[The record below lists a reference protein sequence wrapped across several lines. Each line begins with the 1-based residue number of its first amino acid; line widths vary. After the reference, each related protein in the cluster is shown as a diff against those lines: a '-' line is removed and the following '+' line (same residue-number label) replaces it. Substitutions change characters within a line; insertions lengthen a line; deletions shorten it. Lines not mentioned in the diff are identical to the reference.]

1 MEVKLT
7 VDGKDI
13 EINNFVQRI
22 LAGTIIGAVGTLN
35 GVEEDCGEIVVKI
48 KRC

>member
-13 EINNFVQRI
+13 EINSFVQKI
-22 LAGTIIGAVGTLN
+22 LAGAVTGAVGTLK
-35 GVEEDCGEIVVKI
+35 GVDEDYEEILLKI
-48 KRC
+48 KR